1 MKIAFKKYHAL
12 GNDFI
17 IPDMTTARVSKN
29 RIPELAGTICD
40 RRSGVGADGILVLGK
55 SKAADIKLDI
65 FNADGSWAE
74 KSGNG
79 LRICAVHIAS
89 SSRKRSFL
97 IETGTSVDKARLGSK
112 VRGGHIVT
120 TELGQPEFAAKRVP
134 VRSRQKFIIN
144 SPVKIGT
151 VELPMTC
158 LAVGNPH
165 AVILVEDFDFDWKT
179 LGEEIEHA
187 KPFPNDTN
195 VEFVRVLSRKKVRV
209 AEWERGAGAT
219 GSSGTGAGAVVATMV
234 TLGLVDR
241 VCEVQFD
248 LGSLI
253 VEWRTTDDVLE
264 LTGPVQ
270 FVMEGVFD
278 FR

>member
-17 IPDMTTARVSKN
+17 IPNLTASRVPRK
-29 RIPELAGTICD
+29 RIPELTATICD
-40 RRSGVGADGILVLGK
+40 RRSGVGADGILILGK
-55 SKAADIKLDI
+55 STTADIKLDI
-65 FNADGSWAE
+65 FNADGGWAE

-79 LRICAVHIAS
+79 LRISAVHLAS

-97 IETGTSVDKARLGSK
+97 IETGTSIDKARLGKK
-112 VRGGHIVT
+112 VPGGYIVT
-120 TELGQPEFAAKRVP
+120 TELGHPEFAAKSVP
-134 VRSRQKFIIN
+134 VKTRQKFIIN
-144 SPVKIGT
+144 SPIKIGT

-165 AVILVEDFDFDWKT
+165 AVILVKDFDFDWKT

-241 VCEVQFD
+241 TCEVQFD
-248 LGSLI
+248 LGSLS
-253 VEWRTTDDVLE
+253 VEWKTPDDLLE